1 MYALLIGNDYNKSV
15 IFNIIKKGI
24 TMTYSVGLD
33 IGTGSVG
40 WAVIDSNYR
49 IKRAKGKNLIG
60 VRLFDPAQTAE
71 ERRGFRTTRRRLS
84 RRRWRL
90 RLLNE
95 IFSPELVKID
105 ENFLPRLRYSWV
117 NPKDTVNP
125 QFNDGL
131 LGNATVFGSSAADK
145 AYHQKYPTIYHL
157 RLALMND
164 TEKHD
169 LREIY
174 LAIHHAIK
182 YRGHFLMT
190 GDIDS
195 ANVFDAA
202 DFIEILKSMRLDEE
216 TAVVLGGDATA
227 FEAALTNKSVN
238 RTKRVEEALATLEI
252 ENDKASKNA
261 VKAILAG
268 IVGNKLNLN
277 NAFSLDVNDKNDK
290 DQLKDVNFS
299 DADYADK
306 IQAIFDLGYLDDDQ
320 QSLVDQFKIVYDGI
334 IVKDLLGA
342 QTSISAAMVKL
353 YETHHEQLVQLRQ
366 LRNRY
371 TKKDFDE
378 NYKLWITADSDG
390 TRQKPKEYFKKLLQ
404 ESELPQKDAL
414 LDKLELDQAQGQFLP
429 VQRSKENGSI
439 PHQLH
444 LNEVHSIIQHQAQ
457 YYPFL
462 QETYDNHQLTK
473 IEELLTFRVPYYV
486 GPLVSETESQHQ
498 FKDDAKNHWMVRK
511 NTQTITPWNFNEAVD
526 KDASAKKFIDR
537 LTGTDTYLIGEPTL
551 PKNSLVYQKYNVLQE
566 LNNLRL
572 DGQRLDVTLKQD
584 IFEHVFKAKLTVS
597 KNDVIEYISSV
608 LGREKIALTGFA
620 DTTKFNSNLGSYHYL
635 RQALGESFITSH
647 KVDELD
653 EIITLQTVFEDKS
666 VLANQLA
673 TMQLDLT
680 QQQIDKLTTKHWT
693 GWGRLS
699 HKLLTTPVVNNVGK
713 ILPNEFD
720 NMSIKHSIIDT
731 LFATQLNLMEIINN
745 NQDLYEVRE
754 WITEENQDTEDGE
767 NVYDLIQNLAGGKE
781 IKRGITQS
789 FRILDD
795 IVRAMGEEPERVYL
809 EFARETQDSKRTV
822 SRQQRLIEKYKGH
835 ADLKEL
841 QAKLNEEASEKFK
854 DDRLYLY
861 YLQQGKDLYTG
872 NDLNIDNL
880 VNYDID
886 HIVPQ
891 AYTKDNSFDNR
902 VLVSQGANREKSNAE
917 GVPNAIRQRC
927 KGLWQKLL
935 KDGFMTRAKY
945 NNLTMNISEKQKE
958 RFIARSLVETRQII
972 KNVAQLIDAR
982 FKDTKAVPIRASLTG
997 DMRRYIAVKKIR
1009 DLNDYHH
1016 AHDALMIATVGEYIE
1031 NKGFFKKGELSDNAG
1046 NAYNIYAKE
1055 WLARARKNVYYGRAN
1070 PYSFV
1075 IGSMQNATRGLVDL
1089 ETGELVPEQNDFWNQ
1104 DNWNYLHKVLF
1115 WKNILVTRKTNIK
1128 HNRLYGETILSKDD
1142 VNKNN
1147 KKVIKRDKNKESEL
1161 YGGFTKVESSAMM
1174 LVRADGKNRLFNVP
1188 VMIANQIDHQQLTI
1202 DEYVKSLGIKKFEK
1216 ILKYPI
1222 PLKSKIN
1229 DQNSV
1234 YYAVSYAYRHNAKQL
1249 WLNEH
1254 DYKKLAKVT
1263 KHEQFDK
1270 EKYQKLDLEDQLE
1283 IFDMFANER
1292 VMNRFVFYESDIQ
1305 HLYEVRS
1312 YFENA
1317 DTELKAK
1324 IISEIMYILHDDA
1337 GWVDPIGKNLGA
1349 KARPGWSKLQKES
1362 GILLSDN
1369 AQFIME
1375 SPTGIF
1381 TNKITINDLL

>member
-1 MYALLIGNDYNKSV
+1 MYALLIDNDYNVSV
-15 IFNIIKKGI
+15 IFNIIKQGI

-95 IFSPELVKID
+95 FFSPELVKID

-202 DFIEILKSMRLDEE
+202 DFIKTLKSMRLDEE
-216 TAVVLGGDATA
+216 TAVVLGGDATI

-277 NAFSLDVNDKNDK
+277 NAFSLDVNDKDDK
-290 DQLKDVNFS
+290 EQLKDVNFS

-320 QSLVDQFKIVYDGI
+320 QSLVNQFKIVYDGI

-378 NYKLWITADSDG
+378 NYKLWIATDSDD
-390 TRQKPKEYFKKLLQ
+390 TRKKPLKYFDKLLQ
-404 ESELPQKDAL
+404 ESELSQKDVL
-414 LDKLELDQAQGQFLP
+414 LEQLHDGTFLP

-444 LNEVHSIIQHQAQ
+444 LNEIHSIIQHQVQ

-462 QETYDNHQLTK
+462 QESYDNHQLTK

-511 NTQTITPWNFNEAVD
+511 NTQTITPWNFNEVVD

-537 LTGTDTYLIGEPTL
+537 LTGTDTYLMGEPTL

-597 KNDVIEYISSV
+597 KNDVTEYISSV

-680 QQQIDKLTTKHWT
+680 QQQIDKLKTKHWT

-745 NQDLYEVRE
+745 NQDLYEVRA

-997 DMRRYIAVKKIR
+997 DMRRYIAVPKIR

-1031 NKGFFKKGELSDNAG
+1031 NKGFFKKGELSDTAG
-1046 NAYNIYAKE
+1046 NAYHIYAKE
-1055 WLARARKNVYYGRAN
+1055 WLARARKNVHYDRIN
-1070 PYSFV
+1070 PYTFV
-1075 IGSMQNATRGLVDL
+1075 VGSMQNATRGVLDL
-1089 ETGELVPEQNDFWNQ
+1089 ETGELVPDQNEFWKQ
-1104 DNWNYLHKVLF
+1104 DNWDYLHKVLF
-1115 WKNILVTRKTNIK
+1115 WKNILVTRKTTIK
-1128 HNRLYGETILSKDD
+1128 HNRLYGETILSKEA
-1142 VNKNN
+1142 VKKQKNPIELNKS
-1147 KKVIKRDKNKESEL
+1147 KAPEL
-1161 YGGFTKVESSAMM
+1161 YGSFTKIEASAMV
-1174 LVRADGKNRLFNVP
+1174 LVRANGKNRLLNVP
-1188 VMIANQIDHQQLTI
+1188 VMVANQIDHHQLTI
-1202 DEYVKSLGIKKFEK
+1202 EKYVKSLNIKKFEK

-1222 PLKSKIN
+1222 PLKTKIN
-1229 DQNSV
+1229 DQNIV
-1234 YYAVSYAYRHNAKQL
+1234 YYAVTYQMQHNAKQL

-1254 DYKKLAKVT
+1254 DYHKLLEVT
-1263 KHEQFDK
+1263 KREQFDK
-1270 EKYQKLDLEDQLE
+1270 EKYQKLVLDNQLE
-1283 IFDMFANER
+1283 IFDMLANDKTISRLEIFR
-1292 VMNRFVFYESDIQ
+1292 KQ
-1305 HLYEVRS
+1305 LKHLIEVRNLFVKVKS
-1312 YFENA
+1312 ENKAQLIA
-1317 DTELKAK
+1317 DLLR
-1324 IISEIMYILHDDA
+1324 ILHDDS
-1337 GWVDPIGKNLGA
+1337 GLVDPIVSNLGNA
-1349 KARPGWSKLQKES
+1349 ARPTWGATRQKS
-1362 GILLSDN
+1362 GIVLSDK
-1369 AQFIME
+1369 AQIIME
-1375 SPTGIF
+1375 SPSGIF
-1381 TNKITINDLL
+1381 TNKITIKDLL